1 MDADTL
7 ALLQLD
13 AADARKHAR
22 CGDKAAC
29 RRAAL
34 ARCDEDLDHLLALG
48 LPGLRD
54 MGASAVNG
62 G

>member
-34 ARCDEDLDHLLALG
+34 ARCDEDLDHLLESMAV
-48 LPGLRD
+48 PDVRD
-54 MGASAVNG
+54 VGASPVAG
-62 G
+62 